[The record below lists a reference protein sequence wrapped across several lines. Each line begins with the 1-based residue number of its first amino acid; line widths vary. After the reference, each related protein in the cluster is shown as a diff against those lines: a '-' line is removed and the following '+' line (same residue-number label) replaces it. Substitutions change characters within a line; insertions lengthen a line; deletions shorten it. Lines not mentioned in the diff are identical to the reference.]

1 MAPRPSAASL
11 ASPRLRMRL
20 PRRRLEAPD
29 GVLGA
34 SHGLVPPLSLDA
46 DQRSKPRDPSGQ
58 TGMLGGGGHH
68 GTDILIRAG
77 RLLGDAA
84 ARGAADQNPFRCEVV
99 DDLAP
104 APALEGGVA

>member
-1 MAPRPSAASL
+1 MAPRPSAASS

-20 PRRRLEAPD
+20 PRRRLEAR
-29 GVLGA
+29 VLGA
-34 SHGLVPPLSLDA
+34 PHGLVPPLSLDT

-58 TGMLGGGGHH
+58 TGVLGGGHN

-84 ARGAADQNPFRCEVV
+84 GRGAADQNPFRRKVV

>member
-1 MAPRPSAASL
+1 
-11 ASPRLRMRL
+11 MRL

-34 SHGLVPPLSLDA
+34 PNGLVPPLSLDT

-58 TGMLGGGGHH
+58 TGMLGGRHH
-68 GTDILIRAG
+68 CTNVLIGAG

-84 ARGAADQNPFRCEVV
+84 RGGTADEDSLRREVV

-104 APALEGGVA
+104 APALEGAVA

>member
-1 MAPRPSAASL
+1 
-11 ASPRLRMRL
+11 MRL

-34 SHGLVPPLSLDA
+34 LHGLVPPLSLDT
-46 DQRSKPRDPSGQ
+46 DQRAKPRDPSGQ
-58 TGMLGGGGHH
+58 TGMLGGGHH
-68 GTDILIRAG
+68 CTNVLIRAG

-84 ARGAADQNPFRCEVV
+84 GRGAADQNPFRCEVV